1 MYRRDLNAEILR
13 PWLEARF
20 SRSPGPGG
28 QNVNKVSTQVTL
40 LFDFASC
47 TALSDASKLRIRRRL
62 ATRLSADGRL
72 RVVSRR
78 ERTQARNRAAAEDR
92 LVELLAFALHRAK
105 PRQPSRPTA
114 ASRWRRL
121 DAKRRRSELKS
132 RRRRVLAD

>member
-62 ATRLSADGRL
+62 ATRL
-72 RVVSRR
+72 
-78 ERTQARNRAAAEDR
+78 
-92 LVELLAFALHRAK
+92 F
-105 PRQPSRPTA
+105 
-114 ASRWRRL
+114 
-121 DAKRRRSELKS
+121 RRRPGCGW
-132 RRRRVLAD
+132 